1 MRLRGMKAVQ
11 FSATLKAAGVNIF
24 RATAVRKAR
33 KAANPASLGLNQ
45 LSTCNP
51 NGLMTFY
58 EGINCEL

>member
-51 NGLMTFY
+51 NGSMSF
-58 EGINCEL
+58 